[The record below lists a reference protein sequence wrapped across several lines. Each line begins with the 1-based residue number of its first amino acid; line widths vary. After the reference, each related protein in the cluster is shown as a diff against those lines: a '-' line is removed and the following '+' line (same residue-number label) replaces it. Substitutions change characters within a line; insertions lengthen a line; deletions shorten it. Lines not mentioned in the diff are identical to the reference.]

1 MYLYDASA
9 ILNLV
14 KKGEIRIFARGCT
27 VDLAI
32 YEVINAV
39 CKEYYLLKKIRVE
52 TAYRL
57 IELLSKILS
66 VLDLHT
72 IRGSEKE
79 VLDIAVKEGITI
91 YDASYIHIAARN
103 KLTLVTD
110 DKKLAEIARKFTR
123 VATTTEITTA

>member
-14 KKGEIRIFARGCT
+14 KRGEIRIFAKGCT
-27 VDLAI
+27 VDLTI

-39 CKEYYLLKKIRVE
+39 WKEYYLLKKIRAE

-57 IELLSKILS
+57 VELLSKILN

-91 YDASYIHIAARN
+91 YDASYIYIAARN
-103 KLTLVTD
+103 KLALVTD
-110 DKKLAEIARKFTR
+110 DKKLAEIAKKYTR
-123 VATTTEITTA
+123 VTTTTEIAA